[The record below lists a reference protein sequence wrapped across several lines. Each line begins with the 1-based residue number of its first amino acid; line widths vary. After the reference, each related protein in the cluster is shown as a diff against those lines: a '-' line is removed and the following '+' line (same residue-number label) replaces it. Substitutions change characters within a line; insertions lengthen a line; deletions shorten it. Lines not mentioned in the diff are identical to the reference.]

1 MSENMK
7 NTPSIP
13 ESSEGMEYLVN
24 LGRERTDVRVVEING
39 EHYTPDTLRR
49 IEPIMPKRCETFRV
63 ATLTGL
69 VEYLL
74 SETDEFI
81 GEYKRVLVNVA
92 SPARVEVLS
101 HIYGPDAKRDV
112 IASCVIELPV
122 LRTCDYMDP
131 EDFNVMLQTRVLQ
144 SPNRDLVLKFVGS
157 LKDEQSNQTADDGF
171 SQRVTVKTGVAT
183 VGDVTVVNP
192 VYLAPRR
199 TFPEV
204 AQPES
209 PYVLRFREGPKCA
222 LFDTDSLTWRNEAIA
237 NIGQWLRDKLDGHPE
252 FVVIA

>member
-39 EHYTPDTLRR
+39 EHYTPDKLNL
-49 IEPIMPKRCETFRV
+49 IEKPRPKRFETFRA

-69 VEYLL
+69 VDYLL
-74 SETDEFI
+74 SGTDSFTE
-81 GEYKRVLVNVA
+81 EYMRVLVNVET
-92 SPARVEVLS
+92 PTYVEVLS
-101 HIYGPDAKRDV
+101 PIHGSDTQRDC
-112 IASCVIELPV
+112 IASCEIDLPS
-122 LRTCDYMDP
+122 LHRDCYMDP

-157 LKDEQSNQTADDGF
+157 LKAEQSNQTADDGF
-171 SQRVTVKTGVAT
+171 SQRVTVKTGVAS
-183 VGDVTVVNP
+183 VGEATVVNP

-237 NIGQWLRDKLDGHPE
+237 NIGQWLREKLDGHPE